1 MMTND
6 DTVNTR
12 QREIATEHLLFKL
25 IEYVE
30 DRHPGLLD
38 FMEKSLD
45 HLGDPARD
53 ETKDDA
59 RVRQIAQGMIESAR
73 KEKVG

>member
-1 MMTND
+1 MTND
-6 DTVNTR
+6 HTVNTR

-30 DRHPGLLD
+30 DVHPGLLD
-38 FMEKSLD
+38 FLEKSLG
-45 HLGDPARD
+45 HLGDPASD

-59 RVRQIAQGMIESAR
+59 RVRQIAQGMIDSAR
-73 KEKVG
+73 KEGVG